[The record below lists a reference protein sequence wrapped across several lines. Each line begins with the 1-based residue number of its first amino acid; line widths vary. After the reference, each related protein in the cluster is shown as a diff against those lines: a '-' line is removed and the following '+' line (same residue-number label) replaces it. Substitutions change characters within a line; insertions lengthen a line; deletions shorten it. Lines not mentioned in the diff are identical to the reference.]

1 MLLSELLAIDLP
13 KFSDHLVTG
22 LSLDSRV
29 VQPGDLFFAMTGTQT
44 DGKFYIDMALQQ
56 GAIAIVKQSPTF
68 SIEILPSNMPYINLP
83 NLSAR
88 LGEIAAKFYQN
99 PSQNMSVIGVTGTN
113 GKTSITHAIAHILQS
128 YAPCGLFGT
137 LGYGIYGDLQPASH
151 TTPHAIYLQNLFAD
165 LHKQKVS
172 QVVMEVSSHALAQG
186 RVNGINFETAV
197 LTNLSR
203 DHLDYHKTMTAY
215 SDAKRL
221 LFDMPNLKNAVV
233 NYDDELGRSILT
245 ELPTTLTYSIQ
256 DKTANVYAKILNYNN
271 NGCQLSI
278 HSDWGSEKLH
288 SPWLGHFN
296 VSNILAILTTLLSM
310 DFPLNEL
317 INKLTILPTVPG
329 RMERLG
335 TTGQVTA
342 VIDYAHTPDALEKAL
357 LALSEHLSGQI
368 WCVFGCGGNRDRG
381 KRQLMGEIAQLCADK
396 VVITDDNPRNENSQV
411 IIDDILQGCPTPT
424 AVISDRKQAIE
435 YALQNAD
442 VNDVVLIA
450 GKGHEDYQLIG
461 EQRLPF
467 SDRDI
472 VNSFY
477 QTSLRK

>member
-1 MLLSELLAIDLP
+1 MLLSELLAIDLS
-13 KFSDHLVTG
+13 SDHFITG
-22 LSLDSRV
+22 LSLDSRIIS
-29 VQPGDLFFAMTGTQT
+29 PGNLFFAISGTQT
-44 DGKFYIDMALQQ
+44 DGKLYIDMVLQQ
-56 GAIAIVKQSPTF
+56 GAVAILKQSNSF
-68 SIEILPSNMPYINLP
+68 SIEILPGNIPCISFP
-83 NLSAR
+83 NLAER
-88 LGEIAAKFYQN
+88 LGEIVAKFYHN

-113 GKTSITHAIAHILQS
+113 GKTSISHAIAHILQS

-137 LGYGIYGDLQPASH
+137 LGYGVYGNLQPASH
-151 TTPHAIYLQNLFAD
+151 TTPHAITLQSLFAE
-165 LHKQKVS
+165 LNQQHVS

-186 RVNGINFETAV
+186 RVNGINFETAL

-215 SDAKRL
+215 SDAKRS
-221 LFDMPNLKNAVV
+221 LFAMPNLKTAIL
-233 NYDDELGRSILT
+233 NYDDEFGRSILA
-245 ELPTTLTYSIQ
+245 ELPTALTYSIQ
-256 DKTANVYAKILNYNN
+256 ERTANVYAKILSYNT
-271 NGCQLSI
+271 NGCQLNI
-278 HSDWGSEKLH
+278 YSDWGNEQLH

-310 DFPLNEL
+310 DFPLYEL

-335 TTGQVTA
+335 SAGQVTT

-357 LALSEHLSGQI
+357 LALREHLEGKV

-381 KRQLMGEIAQLCADK
+381 KRQLMGEVAQLCADK
-396 VVITDDNPRNENSQV
+396 VVITDDNPRHENSQV

-435 YALQNAD
+435 YALQNAN

-450 GKGHEDYQLIG
+450 GKGHEDYQQIG
-461 EQRLPF
+461 DQRLPF
-467 SDRDI
+467 SDRDL
-472 VNSFY
+472 VKLFLS
-477 QTSLRK
+477 KM

>member
-13 KFSDHLVTG
+13 KSSDHLITG

-29 VQPGDLFFAMTGTQT
+29 IRPGNLFFAISGTQT
-44 DGKFYIDMALQQ
+44 DGKLYIDMALQQ
-56 GAIAIVKQSPTF
+56 GAIAIAKQSPTF
-68 SIEILPSNMPYINLP
+68 SIDILPNNIPCINLP
-83 NLSAR
+83 NLSAQ
-88 LGEIAAKFYQN
+88 LGEIAAKFYHN

-113 GKTSITHAIAHILQS
+113 GKTSVTHAIAYILQS
-128 YAPCGLFGT
+128 YAPCGLLGT
-137 LGYGIYGDLQPASH
+137 LGYGIYGNLQSASH
-151 TTPHAIYLQNLFAD
+151 TTPHAISLQNLFAD
-165 LHKQKVS
+165 LHKKNVS

-215 SDAKRL
+215 SDAKRV

-233 NYDDELGRSILT
+233 NYDDEMGRSILT

-256 DKTANVYAKILNYNN
+256 DKTANVYAKILSYNN

-278 HSDWGSEKLH
+278 YSDWGNEKLH

-310 DFPLNEL
+310 DFPLYEL
-317 INKLTILPTVPG
+317 INHLTILPTVPG

-335 TTGQVTA
+335 TVGQATA

-357 LALSEHLSGQI
+357 LALNEHLQGNI
-368 WCVFGCGGNRDRG
+368 WCVFGCGGDRDRG
-381 KRQLMGEIAQLCADK
+381 KRELMGEIAQLCANK
-396 VVITDDNPRNENSQV
+396 VVITDDNPRYESSQA

-424 AVISDRKQAIE
+424 AVIPDRKQAIE

-442 VNDVVLIA
+442 VDDVVLIA
-450 GKGHEDYQLIG
+450 GKGHEAYQQIG
-461 EQRLPF
+461 DQRLPF
-467 SDRDI
+467 SDKE
-472 VNSFY
+472 VVSSFY
-477 QTSLRK
+477 QNIKS